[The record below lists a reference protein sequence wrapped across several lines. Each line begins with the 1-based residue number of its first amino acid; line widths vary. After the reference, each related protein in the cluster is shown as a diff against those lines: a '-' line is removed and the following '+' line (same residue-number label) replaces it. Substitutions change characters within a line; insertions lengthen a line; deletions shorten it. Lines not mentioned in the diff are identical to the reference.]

1 MYRWL
6 DGVAV
11 VGAALSHCWVTPH
24 WIPIPIGAPILRPEL
39 SAVAFVLLWN
49 PGHPVPSV
57 LLGYS
62 HRHMC
67 TPQQTRITD
76 VSTRCCGHKL
86 GLPALAL
93 YSYAVLNLN
102 PGNGMTSF

>member
-11 VGAALSHCWVTPH
+11 VGAALSHCLVTPH

-49 PGHPVPSV
+49 PGHSIPSV
-57 LLGYS
+57 LLGYTCAC
-62 HRHMC
+62 HCRHALL
-67 TPQQTRITD
+67 TAPHAA
-76 VSTRCCGHKL
+76 VAHKL

-102 PGNGMTSF
+102 LGNGMTSF